1 MSFTVEWD
9 HVAEKVDLKNIVPRS
24 AVERLCAAIDRF
36 AATGEGDIRRI
47 SPTDPRRVRLYVPGA
62 VAMLYLDLDARIV
75 HVGRVFGRA
84 R

>member
-1 MSFTVEWD
+1 MNFTVEWD
-9 HVAEKVDLKNIVPRS
+9 YVAEKVDLRNIVPRS
-24 AVERLCAAIDRF
+24 AAERLCAAIDRF
-36 AATGEGDIRRI
+36 AATGEGDVRRI

>member
-1 MSFTVEWD
+1 MNFTSEWD
-9 HVAEKVDLKNIVPRS
+9 YVAEKVDLKNLLPRS
-24 AVERLCAAIDRF
+24 AAERICAAIEHF

-47 SPTDPRRVRLYVPGA
+47 SPADPRRVRLYVQGA
-62 VAMLYLDLDARIV
+62 VATLYLDLDARIV